1 MSPAPSPS
9 PSAPSSDATRRL
21 RVVLA
26 DDHTMVREAI
36 AQALAGTGRVD
47 VVGQAATGDEAV
59 AIVTAASPPPD
70 VLLLDYTMPGLL
82 APQVIERLRGVDVRV
97 LVLTLHE
104 NPLYATK
111 ALEAGAAGYVL
122 KTASIPELL
131 AGVEAV
137 ARGERYLTAALEL
150 TVAKSLAQP
159 RRERSG
165 LAALS
170 TREFELLCAI
180 CAGRSLK
187 ECADEL
193 DVSVSAAYTYRTRL
207 MDKLGVRSTADM
219 VRVALESKL
228 VP

>member
-1 MSPAPSPS
+1 MSSALTPSTTLPPS
-9 PSAPSSDATRRL
+9 EADRRL

-59 AIVTAASPPPD
+59 ALVSAAVPPPD

-82 APQVIERLRGVDVRV
+82 APQVIERLRGLDVRI

-111 ALEAGAAGYVL
+111 VLEAGAAGYVL

-137 ARGERYLTAALEL
+137 ARGERYVTAALEPV
-150 TVAKSLAQP
+150 VAKSLAQP

-165 LAALS
+165 VAALS
-170 TREFELLCAI
+170 PREFELLCAI
-180 CAGRSLK
+180 CAGHSLK

-193 DVSVSAAYTYRTRL
+193 AVSVSAAYTYRTRL

-219 VRVALESKL
+219 VRMALESKL